1 MNIKIVYYK
10 NGSHLVDTY
19 EKAEIEGEFVI
30 GDGPF
35 NEYMGVKTDTGF
47 TMIPKNTIISFDCD
61 EIPEFFLASFRDMER
76 RYEQMKQMFEA
87 DLQRGAGFG
96 VGFE

>member
-1 MNIKIVYYK
+1 MKVKIIYFV

-19 EKAEIEGEFVI
+19 EKKEIEGKFII

-35 NEYMGVKTDTGF
+35 NEYIGVKTDSSF
-47 TMIPKNTIISFDCD
+47 KMIPKNTVISLTCD
-61 EIPEFFLASFRDMER
+61 EIPEFFLADFDAMEK
-76 RYEQMKQMFEA
+76 RYNQMKIAFEA
-87 DLQRGAGFG
+87 DIQRGAGFG

>member
-1 MNIKIVYYK
+1 MNIKIIYYK

-35 NEYMGVKTDTGF
+35 NEYIGVKTKTGF
-47 TMIPKNTIISFDCD
+47 TMIPKNTVISLD
-61 EIPEFFLASFRDMER
+61 
-76 RYEQMKQMFEA
+76 
-87 DLQRGAGFG
+87 
-96 VGFE
+96 